1 MSFYCAISG
10 EPPQDPVLSRHS
22 GQVFERRLIIKYLA
36 ENGTDPTT
44 GEKLEES
51 DLVPIKY
58 SAKSAPPRPASATSI
73 PALLH
78 LFQNEWDSMMLESFA
93 LKQNNHSLRQQLS
106 HALYKED
113 AATRVIARLIKERD
127 AAREC
132 VFLFLFFP
140 DNLNT
145 NNFL

>member
-1 MSFYCAISG
+1 
-10 EPPQDPVLSRHS
+10 
-22 GQVFERRLIIKYLA
+22 
-36 ENGTDPTT
+36 
-44 GEKLEES
+44 
-51 DLVPIKY
+51 
-58 SAKSAPPRPASATSI
+58 
-73 PALLH
+73 
-78 LFQNEWDSMMLESFA
+78 MMLESFA

-140 DNLNT
+140 DNLNA